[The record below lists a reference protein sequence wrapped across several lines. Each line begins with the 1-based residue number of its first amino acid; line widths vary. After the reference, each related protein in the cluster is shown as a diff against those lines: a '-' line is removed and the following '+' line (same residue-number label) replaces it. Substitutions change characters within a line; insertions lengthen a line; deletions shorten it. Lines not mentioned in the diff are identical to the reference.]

1 MELNEK
7 IKLMKFNIDTDIN
20 IFLVNL
26 QNLFDE
32 LEKIDNDIPQN
43 TKIGILNRLLLG
55 NSRFINVFQYS
66 NWKNCC
72 QYVKRVIPEILLSN
86 TKESN
91 NRNKSTTNTIFSI
104 NKSPNDANKKKNNMK
119 KTKFKLTHIE

>member
-43 TKIGILNRLLLG
+43 TKIGILNRLLPG

-91 NRNKSTTNTIFSI
+91 NRKKAPQTPFLVLIKAPMMQIKRKTI
-104 NKSPNDANKKKNNMK
+104 
-119 KTKFKLTHIE
+119 